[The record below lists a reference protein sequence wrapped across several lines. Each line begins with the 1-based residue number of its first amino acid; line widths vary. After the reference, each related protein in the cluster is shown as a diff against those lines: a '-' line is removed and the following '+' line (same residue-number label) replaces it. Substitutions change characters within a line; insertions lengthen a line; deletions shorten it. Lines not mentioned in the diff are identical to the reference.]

1 MARERIPG
9 IPADAEIAIN
19 DLVKKQQDRLDLLE
33 KGPTSPAVITKDF
46 TAREGQFLRV
56 QAPATGLSILL
67 PKANPSNRNA
77 RVTFSFESVHPVTI
91 RCIGGVVN
99 RESQVINTTL
109 GTFEA
114 TCDGQNGWSVGFG
127 LSASGSPTGAQ
138 YVLGAAHGSLPNASV
153 ATDSTEIDVTVTP
166 GATASWALRVA
177 SILLAK
183 LQDLTGLS
191 VLGRAA
197 NSAGV
202 MAAITATA
210 GRQVLRANDAGT
222 ALAWGNPIDV
232 QDDNVLQGA
241 VHTLDFT
248 STTSIAATATV
259 GSGEA
264 VVSFTRAALTGAVTA
279 SAGSNTTAF
288 GAANART
295 VLSNATNASAVPTFV
310 QANTARHVYRDNS
323 TNTGLEWGYPIGVSR
338 EEEFGPGTAVE
349 GYQINLV
356 NSETVNWETPTVSS
370 GIISIEA
377 FRQAISGAVEI
388 PLGSNSSVF
397 SSGASGAGL
406 TGGGT
411 AVLNV
416 GAGNHITVN
425 ANDVAVS
432 DMAQASVIGRAFGSG
447 TGAPQDLSGNQLGQI
462 LRFFTGVDDSPA
474 VGVYNNYA
482 LAAGP
487 LWRISTVG
495 AGDIDLTG
503 LAFAPGNTA
512 AFLYIIRS
520 RNSGTSRL
528 ILRHENAGST
538 AGNRFLCPD
547 GKDIVVDTNYQI
559 IFLQYVG
566 SRWYVHTLPYTNVRK
581 NSTGTVF
588 SQRRLNLIEG
598 SNVTLTVA
606 DDTTDNEI
614 DVTVAASG
622 TTING
627 MTVKWGGGVSTYSN
641 IHTIDFV
648 NGDGIPPPVI
658 TESPTG
664 ELNLEFN
671 VDVSDF
677 AGTGLEDDGL
687 ENLRIAASAAGNGLT
702 GGAGSA
708 LAVGAGD
715 GITVNA
721 NDVAVNATAIA
732 GSGLENDGSNN
743 LRTIGA
749 LPLDHRYIAM
759 VEEFLSCS
767 EAASIGATPVPIWCD
782 TGWWFSASGGATSA
796 IAYTAGLDQHPGIA
810 TMTTPATANIGCF
823 LTKGE
828 GATAP
833 IMSGTTDLMFDAIV
847 RFGTS
852 TDVGFRIGLSST
864 FDSAAGQHFYFES
877 DTTVS
882 AGAIH
887 CYYASGVGRTS
898 AGSTAAPSTNWVRLS
913 ATRVSSTLTWYVN
926 GTQIATFGGVGVP
939 AGAMNFGAF
948 VYARSANART
958 LLVDRLGLFMG
969 AFGSRV

>member
-1 MARERIPG
+1 MPRRRDPIPGLGTDAERVVNEATGSLDARVAKLERKAGRGDVVIADTSAKVGEFLNIEAPAAGLTILFPRPTAALRNERITLSFRNANPVR
-9 IPADAEIAIN
+9 
-19 DLVKKQQDRLDLLE
+19 LVCVDGQVNRL
-33 KGPTSPAVITKDF
+33 PFVISSAVGTFECICD
-46 TAREGQFLRV
+46 GQLGWAT
-56 QAPATGLSILL
+56 QTGLS
-67 PKANPSNRNA
+67 S
-77 RVTFSFESVHPVTI
+77 
-91 RCIGGVVN
+91 
-99 RESQVINTTL
+99 
-109 GTFEA
+109 
-114 TCDGQNGWSVGFG
+114 
-127 LSASGSPTGAQ
+127 SGSPTNAQ
-138 YVLGAAHGSLPNASV
+138 YILGAAHGSLPNASV
-153 ATDSTEIDVTVTP
+153 ATDSTEIDVTATA
-166 GATASWALRVA
+166 GSTASWALRVA
-177 SILLAK
+177 SVVLAK

-222 ALAWGNPIDV
+222 ALQWGNPIDV

-248 STTSIAATATV
+248 STTSIIAGASVA
-259 GSGEA
+259 SGEA
-264 VVSFTRAALTGAVTA
+264 TVTMQRAAITGAVTA
-279 SAGSNTTAF
+279 SQNDNATVF
-288 GAANART
+288 GAA
-295 VLSNATNASAVPTFV
+295 
-310 QANTARHVYRDNS
+310 
-323 TNTGLEWGYPIGVSR
+323 
-338 EEEFGPGTAVE
+338 
-349 GYQINLV
+349 
-356 NSETVNWETPTVSS
+356 
-370 GIISIEA
+370 
-377 FRQAISGAVEI
+377 
-388 PLGSNSSVF
+388 
-397 SSGASGAGL
+397 ASGAGL

-411 AVLNV
+411 ATLDV
-416 GAGNHITVN
+416 GAGTHITVN
-425 ANDVAVS
+425 ANDVAVNLTTLVPAIDS
-432 DMAQASVIGRAFGSG
+432 PSVVADGTVLERAALTGAISAAQDSNATLFAGIKDNGSAENDRTNLNFVSSGDILLSVTDDAANDELEISATMAPLVITTEATGGTFTDYALPSNTDIWSFTATSTISSVAGGVADRRLIIRNAAAAGSG
-447 TGAPQDLSGNQLGQI
+447 VTVTVQQ
-462 LRFFTGVDDSPA
+462 FTG
-474 VGVYNNYA
+474 G
-482 LAAGP
+482 
-487 LWRISTVG
+487 
-495 AGDIDLTG
+495 
-503 LAFAPGNTA
+503 TA
-512 AFLYIIRS
+512 A
-520 RNSGTSRL
+520 
-528 ILRHENAGST
+528 
-538 AGNRFLCPD
+538 NRFLLPKSVQHVLHPGD
-547 GKDIVVDTNYQI
+547 ALESMYIS
-559 IFLQYVG
+559 
-566 SRWYVHTLPYTNVRK
+566 SRWCGLDANRPLYRTNSSGLGASRGRVNFV
-581 NSTGTVF
+581 NSTSVTWSNTDDSTDDEVEVSPQRAALSGAIAATANSNATLF
-588 SQRRLNLIEG
+588 SGIRVGGAATTDRTNINLIAG
-598 SNVTLTVA
+598 SNVTITPTDDAVNDEIELT
-606 DDTTDNEI
+606 I
-614 DVTVAASG
+614 AASG

-627 MTVKWGGGVSTYSN
+627 MTVKWGGGVIVYPN
-641 IHTIDFV
+641 VHTIDFI
-648 NGDGIPPPVI
+648 NGDGITPTT
-658 TESPTG
+658 TESPSG
-664 ELNLEFN
+664 EINLEYN

-677 AGTGLEDDGL
+677 AGTGLEDDGS